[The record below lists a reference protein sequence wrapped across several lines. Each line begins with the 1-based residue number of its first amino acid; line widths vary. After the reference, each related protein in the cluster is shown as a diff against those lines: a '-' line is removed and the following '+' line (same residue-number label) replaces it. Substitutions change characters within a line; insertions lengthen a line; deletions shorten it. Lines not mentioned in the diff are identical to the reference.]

1 MNILIVG
8 PSITG
13 TPGGIA
19 TVIRDMLED
28 PQWCKHHRIYHLVTH
43 NEGSSLSKLL
53 YALIAYT
60 KFLLIVRQFDIVH
73 IHAATRASI
82 FRKAFFVYASRWFNK
97 SAIIHIHGSDYDS
110 FFRNAST
117 RTKAFLIKLHNHAS
131 CNIVLSQYW
140 KQFFV
145 SEMSVR
151 RIAIIP
157 NGVDI
162 SLYAA
167 SRTPY
172 QSGQLLFLGRLG
184 ERKGIYDLIQAM
196 IILRDRGLFPR
207 LYLAGDGELEKVKE
221 KIQEAN
227 LQNQISIEGW
237 CDKEKK
243 MALLR
248 ATSVLILPSYNEG
261 LPVAILEAMAA
272 GKIIISTP
280 VGGIP
285 ELVIQQQ
292 NGFLVPPGDV
302 DSLANAIEQTMLPA
316 NEEIMRTISNQN
328 EQRISE
334 TFDRQIIY
342 NNLLSLYHQVLEEEH
357 LENRQS
363 HG

>member
-8 PSITG
+8 PSTSG
-13 TPGGIA
+13 TPGGMA
-19 TVIRDMLED
+19 TVIQDMLED
-28 PQWCKHHRIYHLVTH
+28 PQWYKHHRIYHLITH
-43 NEGSSLSKLL
+43 NEGSSFSKLMH
-53 YALIAYT
+53 ALIAYT
-60 KFLLIVRQFDIVH
+60 KFLLIAWQFDVVH

-82 FRKAFFVYASRWFNK
+82 FRKAFFVYVARWFHK
-97 SAIIHIHGSDYDS
+97 PAIIHIHGSDYDS
-110 FFRNAST
+110 FFRNASS
-117 RTKAFLIKLHNHAS
+117 RTKAFLTKLHNLAS

-140 KQFFV
+140 KQFFI

-151 RIAIIP
+151 NIAVIP
-157 NGVDI
+157 NGVDT

-172 QSGQLLFLGRLG
+172 QSGKLLFLGRLG

-196 IILRDRGLFPR
+196 VILRDRGLLPR
-207 LYLAGDGELEKVKE
+207 LYLAGDGELEKVME
-221 KIQEAN
+221 KIQVSN

-243 MALLR
+243 LALLR

-272 GKIIISTP
+272 GKVIISTP

-285 ELVIQQQ
+285 ELIIPQQ
-292 NGFLVPPGDV
+292 NGFLVPPGDI
-302 DSLANAIEQTMLPA
+302 DSLANAIEQTMLPV
-316 NEEIMRTISNQN
+316 NEEIMRTISSRN

-342 NNLLSLYHQVLEEEH
+342 NNLISLYHQVSEKKDF
-357 LENRQS
+357 ENR
-363 HG
+363 H

>member
-13 TPGGIA
+13 TPGGMA
-19 TVIRDMLED
+19 TVIQDMLED
-28 PQWCKHHRIYHLVTH
+28 PQWCKHHRVYHLVTH
-43 NEGSSLSKLL
+43 NEGSSISKLL
-53 YALIAYT
+53 YALIAYI
-60 KFLLIVRQFDIVH
+60 KFLLIVRQFNIVH
-73 IHAATRASI
+73 IHAATGASI
-82 FRKAFFVYASRWFNK
+82 FRKAFFVYVARWLHK
-97 SAIIHIHGSDYDS
+97 PAIIHIHGADYDS
-110 FFRNAST
+110 FFRNASA

-151 RIAIIP
+151 HLAVIP

-172 QSGQLLFLGRLG
+172 QPGQLLFLGRLG

-196 IILRDRGLFPR
+196 IILRNRGLLPR
-207 LYLAGDGELEKVKE
+207 LYLAGDGELEKVME
-221 KIQEAN
+221 KIQASN

-243 MALLR
+243 LALLH
-248 ATSVLILPSYNEG
+248 AISVLILPSYNEG

-272 GKIIISTP
+272 GKVIISTP

-285 ELVIQQQ
+285 ELVIPQQ

-302 DSLANAIEQTMLPA
+302 DSLANAIEQTMLPV
-316 NEEIMRTISNQN
+316 NENIMRTISSSNV
-328 EQRISE
+328 QRISE
-334 TFDRQIIY
+334 TFDRQIIF
-342 NNLLSLYHQVLEEEH
+342 NNLLSLYHQVLKENH
-357 LENRQS
+357 LENR
-363 HG
+363 H